1 MKLQQLKAFLTVLEQ
16 GNFSRAALELD
27 TAQSTVSYAVAELE
41 KELGVKLLERGR
53 FGAEPTEVGLK
64 IAAHANGIFQLTD
77 AVQQEADL
85 TKGEVRGTLRVTT
98 FRSAAGRILP
108 KVIAQLRKPY
118 PELSIKIL
126 EVDNERAAD
135 FSKRQLVKDR
145 RADIA
150 FIDNS
155 DEDEELLRWTLVKD
169 HFRALLPLN
178 DRREVWSWTDAATD
192 SLILSGNEDICGS
205 YVRSR
210 LASLQLPLTPGYEVK
225 EDSTVLRMVSEAL
238 GVGLLPELAIDVLPE
253 NVKMVPTN
261 VPLERPIHIALLP
274 SSLKIPAVRV
284 FLAALKKQFP
294 ESEIPRLELPPKALT
309 APQAKTTA

>member
-1 MKLQQLKAFLTVLEQ
+1 MVVLEQ

-85 TKGEVRGTLRVTT
+85 TRGEVRGTLRVTT

-126 EVDNERAAD
+126 EIDNESASA
-135 FSKRQLVKDR
+135 SKRQLVKER
-145 RADIA
+145 QADLA

-155 DEDEELLRWTLVKD
+155 GKDEELLCWTLD
-169 HFRALLPLN
+169 EDRFQALLPLS
-178 DRREVWSWTDAATD
+178 DPREVWSWADAATD
-192 SLILSGNEDICGS
+192 SLILSGNDDICGS

-210 LASLQLPLTPGYEVK
+210 LASLHLQVTPGYEVK

-238 GVGLLPELAIDVLPE
+238 GVGLLPELAIDELPE
-253 NVKMVPTN
+253 NVKMVPTD

-284 FLAALKKQFP
+284 FLNALKKQFP
-294 ESEIPRLELPPKALT
+294 ESEIPRLEPPQPQPKIT
-309 APQAKTTA
+309 A